1 MEDQNHKTKST
12 NVINFNT
19 GEPTA
24 PMSSSSRLGQ
34 YKPNED
40 LMQST
45 ARVKKQRDVIKERM
59 QKMELA
65 KERVTKNVYD
75 KVKRDY
81 SLQLQTIS
89 ELLNE
94 KKEELKK
101 EVKELYVRRE
111 KITIEANRH
120 REILEEAEFRLFL
133 GEFSQN
139 QFQEVENYE
148 TKEIEKLEADLSQL
162 CQYIQTH
169 EELFDPEEIGITI
182 PKPIAET
189 MGTQDTVTAQ
199 GAEDEKTQKLQ
210 TKYMKPLEEE
220 AVPEPVTEQVKQEVA
235 KPVQEEAKEAPVQE
249 TPKVEAPVQETP
261 KEKAP
266 VQEEKKEPE
275 VKPDDKANTED
286 LSFDASE
293 FEDLFLDD
301 DDDDDNNPDVGD
313 SQTDILSQEKVAE
326 DKQKKDDNQDDYF
339 KEEKVSETS
348 FNIASEEAKDYIDNV
363 KSNDLENSPTESRI
377 QVPSL
382 SEEPVQETKKPEK
395 IETQTEVEA
404 PTKKDSL
411 ESLDENSI
419 SHILN
424 SLPTEDVLP
433 EDNSKSL
440 PLDVE
445 KPDTGSMFYL
455 KLIDGEHEQKE
466 FPLKDNVAIGR
477 SPSSDIMLKAPKV
490 SRQHAAINMY
500 NNQYI
505 IIDLKSSNGV
515 YVNGTKIDE
524 CVLNPGDE
532 VSVGGY
538 RFKFTDK
545 LD

>member
-19 GEPTA
+19 GEPT
-24 PMSSSSRLGQ
+24 PTLNTSSRLGQ

-101 EVKELYVRRE
+101 EVKELYLRRE

-148 TKEIEKLEADLSQL
+148 TKEIEKLETDLSQL

-169 EELFDPEEIGITI
+169 EELFDPEEMGITI
-182 PKPIAET
+182 PKPLSET
-189 MGTQDTVTAQ
+189 MSSQDTVTAQ
-199 GAEDEKTQKLQ
+199 GTENEKTQKLQ
-210 TKYMKPLEEE
+210 TKYMKPLEQEPE
-220 AVPEPVTEQVKQEVA
+220 RKPEPVSEPEP
-235 KPVQEEAKEAPVQE
+235 KPIA
-249 TPKVEAPVQETP
+249 
-261 KEKAP
+261 
-266 VQEEKKEPE
+266 KKEPE
-275 VKPDDKANTED
+275 PEPVAKKEPEAKPQPKEEPKETQDEI
-286 LSFDASE
+286 SFDASE

-301 DDDDDNNPDVGD
+301 DDSTPDVGD
-313 SQTDILSQEKVAE
+313 SQTDILSQEKVAKE
-326 DKQKKDDNQDDYF
+326 KKQRNDNQDDYF
-339 KEEKVSETS
+339 KDEKVSETS
-348 FNIASEEAKDYIDNV
+348 FNIASEDAQEYIDNV
-363 KSNDLENSPTESRI
+363 KNNDVEDSPTESRI

-382 SEEPVQETKKPEK
+382 NKKPVAETKKEEK

-419 SHILN
+419 SDILN
-424 SLPTEDVLP
+424 SLPTEDALP
-433 EDNSKSL
+433 EEDNKSL
-440 PLDVE
+440 PLEVE

-532 VSVGGY
+532 VSIGGY